1 MPEQTFIEIVQH
13 QARTKPQALAYRCGD
28 RRWTYADIE
37 RDSNRIANA
46 LAAMGMGAG
55 DRVAALTKF
64 HVEALLLTLAAAK
77 LGAVCM
83 PVNWR
88 LAPGEVRYIVDHGGA
103 KLMMADRAFLSLV
116 DRVGMPTLQ
125 QVVVTDGGHDGLPGF
140 ADWFAAAADTF
151 TPVAAKPEDPMLQL
165 YSSGTTGLPK
175 GVVLSHAGLAYNCRQ
190 GVEVWGVTETSVVGN
205 ALPTFHI
212 AGANMALFALYS
224 GATGA
229 SYPDFDPAAYIDA
242 IGAHGITHTFVVPA
256 MILFMLQSPRVRQG
270 DFRTLQLMA
279 YGGSPISDRVLTDA
293 MAVFGC
299 GLMQVYGLTEIAGS
313 ATFLLPEDHQASGP
327 KAKLLRSAGKPIPGA
342 RLRVVAPGTL
352 HDLQDLP
359 DGQTG
364 EVLIESPGNM
374 IGYWRNPE
382 ATAAAFPEGRNANGG
397 WFRSGDG
404 GYLDDGYLYINDRIK
419 DMIISGG
426 ENIYPAEIENTL
438 MQHPDVADGAVIGVP
453 DATWGESVK
462 ACVVRRP
469 GSTATERE
477 IIDWMR
483 ERLAHYK
490 CPKTIDFV
498 EALPRNPSGKLLK
511 RILREP
517 YWQGKTRGVA

>member
-1 MPEQTFIEIVQH
+1 MPEQSFIEIVQQ
-13 QARTKPQALAYRCGD
+13 QARNKPQALAYRCGE
-28 RRWTYADIE
+28 RRWTFADIE
-37 RDSNRIANA
+37 HDSNRIANA
-46 LAAMGMGAG
+46 LAAMGIVAG

-64 HVEALLLTLAAAK
+64 HVPALLLTLAAAK

-88 LAPGEVRYIVDHGGA
+88 LAPGELRYIVDHGGA
-103 KLMMADRAFLSLV
+103 KLMLADRGFLPLV
-116 DRVGMPTLQ
+116 DRAGMPSLQ
-125 QVVVTDGGHDGLPGF
+125 QVVVTDGAHEGLPDF
-140 ADWFAAAADTF
+140 EAWFAGGAASFNA
-151 TPVAAKPEDPMLQL
+151 VAARPEDPLLQL

-175 GVVLSHAGLAYNCRQ
+175 GVVLSHAGLAYNCRL
-190 GVEVWGVTETSVVGN
+190 GVEVWGVTEASVIGN

-229 SYPDFDPAAYIDA
+229 CYPDFDPAAYIAA
-242 IGAHGITHTFVVPA
+242 IGQHGISHTFVVPA
-256 MILFMLQSPRVRQG
+256 MILFMLQSPQVHQG
-270 DFRTLQLMA
+270 DFRSLQLMA

-313 ATFLLPEDHQASGP
+313 ATFLLPADHQTSGP
-327 KAKLLRSAGKPIPGA
+327 KAKLLRSAGQPIPGA
-342 RLRVVAPGTL
+342 RIRVIDPATG
-352 HDLQDLP
+352 QDLP

-404 GYLDDGYLYINDRIK
+404 GYLDGGYLYINDRIK

-469 GSTATERE
+469 GSSTPERE
-477 IIDWMR
+477 IIDWLR

-490 CPKTIDFV
+490 CPKSIDFV

-517 YWQGKTRGVA
+517 YWQGRARGVH

>member
-1 MPEQTFIEIVQH
+1 MPGQTFIQITAH
-13 QARTKPQALAYRCGD
+13 QARTRPQALAYRCGD
-28 RRWTYADIE
+28 RRWTFADVQ

-46 LAAMGMGAG
+46 LAAIGIGAG
-55 DRVAALTKF
+55 DRVAVLTKF

-88 LAPGEVRYIVDHGGA
+88 LAPGEVRYIVDNGGA
-103 KLMMADRAFLSLV
+103 KLMLADRGFLPLV
-116 DRVGMPTLQ
+116 DRAGMPALQ
-125 QVVVTDGGHDGLPGF
+125 QVLVTDGGHDGLPGF
-140 ADWFAAAADTF
+140 HDWYAGASDAL
-151 TPVAAKPEDPMLQL
+151 TPVDAKPDDPMLQL

-175 GVVLSHAGLAYNCRQ
+175 GVVLSHAGLAFNCQ
-190 GVEVWGVTETSVVGN
+190 LGTSVWKVDEHAVVGN

-212 AGANMALFALYS
+212 AGANMALFSLYS

-229 SYPDFDPAAYIDA
+229 SYPDFDPAGYIQA
-242 IGAHGITHTFVVPA
+242 IGAHGISHTFVVPA
-256 MILFMLQSPRVRQG
+256 MILFMLQSPKLKDG
-270 DFRTLQLMA
+270 DFRSLKLMA

-293 MAVFGC
+293 MAAFGC
-299 GLMQVYGLTEIAGS
+299 GFMQVYGLTEIAGS
-313 ATFLLPEDHQASGP
+313 ATFLMPEDHQTSGP
-327 KAKLLRSAGKPIPGA
+327 KARLLRSAGQPVPGA
-342 RLRVVAPGTL
+342 RVRVVDPATL
-352 HDLQDLP
+352 QVLP

-364 EVLIESPGNM
+364 ELLIESPGNM
-374 IGYWRNPE
+374 LGYWRCPE
-382 ATAAAFPEGRNANGG
+382 ATAAAFPDGRNANGG

-404 GYLDDGYLYINDRIK
+404 GYLQDGYVFINDRIK

-469 GSTATERE
+469 GSTASAAD
-477 IIDWMR
+477 IIAWMR

-490 CPKTIDFV
+490 CPKSVDFV
-498 EALPRNPSGKLLK
+498 DALPRNPSGKLLK
-511 RILREP
+511 RLLRAP
-517 YWQGKTRGVA
+517 YWDGKDRGVH

>member
-1 MPEQTFIEIVQH
+1 MAGKTFVEIVQQ
-13 QARTKPQALAYRCGD
+13 QARTRPQALAFRCGD
-28 RRWTYADIE
+28 QRWTFADVE
-37 RDSNRIANA
+37 YDTNRIANA
-46 LAAMGMGAG
+46 LAALGITAG

-103 KLMMADRAFLSLV
+103 KLMMADRGFLPLV
-116 DRVGMPTLQ
+116 DRAGMPSLQ
-125 QVVVTDGGHDGLPGF
+125 QVVVTDGAHDGLPGF
-140 ADWFAAAADTF
+140 HDWFAGASDQF
-151 TPVAAKPEDPMLQL
+151 TPVPAKPEDPMLQL

-175 GVVLSHAGLAYNCRQ
+175 GVVLSHAGLAFNCQ
-190 GVEVWGVTETSVVGN
+190 LGISQWGVREGSVIGN
-205 ALPTFHI
+205 SLPTFHI

-224 GATGA
+224 GATGS
-229 SYPDFDPAAYIDA
+229 SYPDFDPGAYIDA

-256 MILFMLQSPRVRQG
+256 MILFMLQSPKARQG
-270 DFRTLQLMA
+270 DYRTLKLMA

-293 MAVFGC
+293 MATFGC
-299 GLMQVYGLTEIAGS
+299 GLLQVYGLTEIAGS
-313 ATFLLPEDHQASGP
+313 ATFLMPEDHQTSGP
-327 KAKLLRSAGKPIPGA
+327 NARLLRSAGKPVPGA
-342 RLRVVAPGTL
+342 RLRVVDPAT
-352 HDLQDLP
+352 LQDLP
-359 DGQTG
+359 EGQTG

-404 GYLDDGYLYINDRIK
+404 GYLDGGYLYINDRIK

-426 ENIYPAEIENTL
+426 ENIYPAEIENLL
-438 MQHPDVADGAVIGVP
+438 MQHPAVADGAVIGVP

-469 GSTATERE
+469 GVDVAERE
-477 IIDWMR
+477 IIDWLR

-490 CPKTIDFV
+490 CPKSIDFV

-517 YWQGKTRGVA
+517 YWQGKTRAVH

>member
-1 MPEQTFIEIVQH
+1 MAGQTFIDIVQH
-13 QARTKPQALAYRCGD
+13 QARTRPQALAYRCGEQ
-28 RRWTYADIE
+28 RWTYADIE
-37 RDSNRIANA
+37 RSTNRIANT
-46 LAAMGMGAG
+46 LAAMGIVAG

-64 HVEALLLTLAAAK
+64 HVESLLLTVAAAK

-103 KLMMADRAFLSLV
+103 KLMMADRGFLPLV
-116 DRVGMPTLQ
+116 DRAGMPSLQ
-125 QVVVTDGGHDGLPGF
+125 QVVVTDGAHDGLPGF
-140 ADWFAAAADTF
+140 HDWFAAGADSF
-151 TPVAAKPEDPMLQL
+151 TPVAARPEDPMLQL

-175 GVVLSHAGLAYNCRQ
+175 GVVLSHAGLAYNCQ
-190 GVEVWGVTETSVVGN
+190 LGVEVWKVDEHSVVGN

-229 SYPDFDPAAYIDA
+229 SYPDFDPGAYIAA

-256 MILFMLQSPRVRQG
+256 MILFMLQSPKARQG
-270 DFRTLQLMA
+270 DYRTLKLMA

-293 MAVFGC
+293 MDVFGC
-299 GLMQVYGLTEIAGS
+299 GFMQVYGLTEIAGS
-313 ATFLLPEDHQASGP
+313 ATFLVPEDHQTSGP
-327 KAKLLRSAGKPIPGA
+327 KARLLRSAGRPIPGA
-342 RLRVVAPGTL
+342 RIRVVDPAT
-352 HDLQDLP
+352 LQDLP

-364 EVLIESPGNM
+364 EVLIESRGNM

-404 GYLDDGYLYINDRIK
+404 GYLEGGYLYINDRIK

-453 DATWGESVK
+453 DEKWGESVK

-469 GSTATERE
+469 GSTVTERE

-490 CPKTIDFV
+490 CPKSVDFV
-498 EALPRNPSGKLLK
+498 DALPRNPSGKLLK
-511 RILREP
+511 RLLREP
-517 YWQGKTRGVA
+517 FWQGRTRAVH

>member
-1 MPEQTFIEIVQH
+1 MPGQTFIDIVQQ
-13 QARTKPQALAYRCGD
+13 QARNRPQALAYRCGE
-28 RRWTYADIE
+28 RRWTFADVE
-37 RDSNRIANA
+37 RDTNRIANA
-46 LAAMGMGAG
+46 LVAMGIVAG

-103 KLMMADRAFLSLV
+103 KLMMADRGFLPLV
-116 DRVGMPTLQ
+116 DRAGMPTLQ
-125 QVVVTDGGHDGLPGF
+125 QVVVTDGAHDGLAGF
-140 ADWFAAAADTF
+140 HDWFAAGSDQF
-151 TPVAAKPEDPMLQL
+151 SPVPAKPEDPLLQL

-175 GVVLSHAGLAYNCRQ
+175 GVVLSHAGLAYNCQ
-190 GVEVWGVTETSVVGN
+190 LGVTVWQVSEGSVVGN

-224 GATGA
+224 GATGS
-229 SYPDFDPAAYIDA
+229 SYPDFDPGGFIDA

-256 MILFMLQSPRVRQG
+256 MILFMLQSPKARQG
-270 DFRTLQLMA
+270 DYRTLKLMA

-293 MAVFGC
+293 MDAFGC
-299 GLMQVYGLTEIAGS
+299 GFMQVYGLTEIAGS
-313 ATFLLPEDHQASGP
+313 ATFLVPEDHQTSGP
-327 KAKLLRSAGKPIPGA
+327 KARLLRSAGRPIPGA
-342 RLRVVAPGTL
+342 RVRVVAPGTL

-374 IGYWRNPE
+374 LGYWRNAE

-404 GYLDDGYLYINDRIK
+404 GYLDGGYLFINDRIK

-426 ENIYPAEIENTL
+426 ENIYPAEIENLL

-453 DATWGESVK
+453 DDKWGESVK

-469 GSTATERE
+469 GSPVTERE

-483 ERLAHYK
+483 ERLAHFK
-490 CPKTIDFV
+490 CPRSVDFV
-498 EALPRNPSGKLLK
+498 EALPRTPSGKLLK
-511 RILREP
+511 RLLREP
-517 YWQGKTRGVA
+517 FWQGRTRAVH

>member
-1 MPEQTFIEIVQH
+1 MPEQTFIEIVQQ
-13 QARTKPQALAYRCGD
+13 QARNKPQALAYRCGA
-28 RRWTYADIE
+28 RRWTFADIE
-37 RDSNRIANA
+37 HDSNRIANT
-46 LAAMGMGAG
+46 LAALGIVAG

-64 HVEALLLTLAAAK
+64 HVPALLLTLAAAK

-103 KLMMADRAFLSLV
+103 KLMLADRGFLPLV
-116 DRVGMPTLQ
+116 DRAGMPSLQ
-125 QVVVTDGGHDGLPGF
+125 QVVVTDGAHEGLPGF
-140 ADWFAAAADTF
+140 EAWFAGGAASFNA
-151 TPVAAKPEDPMLQL
+151 VAARPEDPLLQL

-175 GVVLSHAGLAYNCRQ
+175 GVVLSHAGLAYNCRL
-190 GVEVWGVTETSVVGN
+190 GVEVWGVTEASVIGN

-229 SYPDFDPAAYIDA
+229 CYPDFDPAAYIDA
-242 IGAHGITHTFVVPA
+242 IGQHGISHTFVVPA
-256 MILFMLQSPRVRQG
+256 MILFMLQSPQVRQG
-270 DFRTLQLMA
+270 DFRSLQLMA

-313 ATFLLPEDHQASGP
+313 ATFLLPADHQTSGP
-327 KAKLLRSAGKPIPGA
+327 KAKLLRSAGQPIPGA
-342 RLRVVAPGTL
+342 RIRVIDPATL
-352 HDLQDLP
+352 QNLP

-404 GYLDDGYLYINDRIK
+404 GYLDGGYLYINDRIK

-453 DATWGESVK
+453 DATWGEAVK

-469 GSTATERE
+469 GSSTPERE
-477 IIDWMR
+477 LIDWLR

-490 CPKTIDFV
+490 CPKSIDFV

-517 YWQGKTRGVA
+517 YWQGRARGVH

>member
-1 MPEQTFIEIVQH
+1 MSGMTFIEILQH
-13 QARTKPQALAYRCGD
+13 QARRRPQALAYRCGD
-28 RRWTYADIE
+28 RRWTFADIE
-37 RDSNRIANA
+37 RDTNRIANA
-46 LAAMGMGAG
+46 LAAMGLGAG
-55 DRVAALTKF
+55 DRVAALTRF

-103 KLMMADRAFLSLV
+103 KLMMADRGFLPLV
-116 DRVGMPTLQ
+116 DRAGLPGLQ
-125 QVVVTDGGHDGLPGF
+125 SVVVTDGAHDGLSGF
-140 ADWFAAAADTF
+140 HDWFTAASDQF

-175 GVVLSHAGLAYNCRQ
+175 GVVLSHAGLAFNCQ
-190 GVEVWGVTETSVVGN
+190 LGVSVWGVGEGSVIGN

-224 GATGA
+224 GATGS
-229 SYPDFDPAAYIDA
+229 SYPDFDPGAYIAA

-256 MILFMLQSPRVRQG
+256 MILFMLQSATARQG
-270 DFRTLQLMA
+270 DYRTLKLMA

-299 GLMQVYGLTEIAGS
+299 GLLQVYGLTEISGS
-313 ATFLLPEDHQASGP
+313 ATFLMPEDHQASGP
-327 KAKLLRSAGKPIPGA
+327 RARLLRSAGRPVPGV
-342 RLRVVAPGTL
+342 RVRVVDPAT
-352 HDLQDLP
+352 LQDLP

-382 ATAAAFPEGRNANGG
+382 ATAAAFPEGRNADGG

-404 GYLDDGYLYINDRIK
+404 GYLDGGWLYINDRIK

-426 ENIYPAEIENTL
+426 ENIYPAEIENLL
-438 MQHPDVADGAVIGVP
+438 MQHPAVADGAVIGVP
-453 DATWGESVK
+453 DPTWGESVK

-469 GSTATERE
+469 GAEASERE

-490 CPKTIDFV
+490 CPRSVDFV
-498 EALPRNPSGKLLK
+498 ETLPRNPSGKLLK
-511 RILREP
+511 RILRAP
-517 YWQGKTRGVA
+517 YWQGRERAVH

>member
-1 MPEQTFIEIVQH
+1 MTDPTFIDILRQ
-13 QARTKPQALAYRCGD
+13 QARRRPQALAYRCGD
-28 RRWTYADIE
+28 RRWTFADVE
-37 RDSNRIANA
+37 RDSNRLANA
-46 LAAMGMGAG
+46 LVALGIGPG

-88 LAPGEVRYIVDHGGA
+88 LAPSEVRYIVDHGGA
-103 KLMMADRAFLSLV
+103 KLMLADRGFLPLV
-116 DRVGMPTLQ
+116 DRAAMPRLQ
-125 QVVVTDGGHDGLPGF
+125 QVLVTEGAQGDLPGF
-140 ADWFAAAADTF
+140 SDWFAAAPDVFAA
-151 TPVAAKPEDPMLQL
+151 VAAQAADPLLQL

-175 GVVLSHAGLAYNCRQ
+175 GVVLSHAGLIFNCQ
-190 GVEVWGVTETSVVGN
+190 LGVSVWQVGEGSVVGN

-229 SYPDFDPAAYIDA
+229 SYPDFDPAAYIAA
-242 IGAHGITHTFVVPA
+242 IGEHGITHTFVVPA
-256 MILFMLQSPRVRQG
+256 MIQFMLQSPALQQG
-270 DFRTLQLMA
+270 DFRTLKLMA

-293 MAVFGC
+293 MAAFGC
-299 GLMQVYGLTEIAGS
+299 GFMQVYGLTEIAGS
-313 ATFLLPEDHQASGP
+313 ATFLMPEDHQASGP
-327 KAKLLRSAGKPIPGA
+327 KAGLLRSAGRPVPGA
-342 RLRVVAPGTL
+342 RLRVVDPVSG
-352 HDLQDLP
+352 HDLP

-374 IGYWRNPE
+374 VGYWRNPE
-382 ATAAAFPEGRNANGG
+382 GTAAVFPEGRNERGG

-404 GYLDDGYLYINDRIK
+404 GYLEGGYLYINDRIK

-426 ENIYPAEIENTL
+426 ENIYPAEIENAL
-438 MQHPDVADGAVIGVP
+438 MQHPGVADAAVIGVP

-462 ACVVRRP
+462 ACVVCRP
-469 GSTATERE
+469 GSVLAERE
-477 IIDWMR
+477 LIDYLR
-483 ERLAHYK
+483 DRVAHYK
-490 CPKTIDFV
+490 CPKSVDFV

-511 RILREP
+511 RLLREP
-517 YWQGKTRGVA
+517 YWQGKSRGVH